1 MRDDSDESAGGFAGV
16 SGDLRDAL
24 DALAPDEL
32 TTIEIAN
39 EPGWLHRND
48 APESNYQAVW
58 AIPTSPTTPYHA
70 PDSTGVVARYLLL
83 DPRTKDSAGN
93 AGHDEWWF
101 VIERYWPSSYPASN
115 HGAFGR
121 EVNFHNV
128 AGDAGAQENGNGG
141 VGWDFGSGVSA
152 LALDW
157 LPNRP
162 TPTLCVLCAYES
174 EGGENH
180 ALPTPARDQ
189 WHTYVVHWIAGRT
202 DGSTARPGL
211 VEVWVDGADEP
222 VLRLTNVN
230 TIQRARGDKDGQ
242 LYTQRWMQLWEGD
255 YTSAPARRGAAA
267 VHADADRAD
276 PRGGAAPIVPR
287 CGRRPS
293 AATVASPATRRRP
306 RSPSSRP
313 RARRPSPGSR
323 LPSKPVYDEAPGRLA
338 QLGEHLPYKQGVT
351 GSSPVP
357 PTREKLLPSR
367 IRGSVVLGRSNSRHR
382 VCLASAHLLFL
393 GSVP

>member
-1 MRDDSDESAGGFAGV
+1 MTRRRLLAVGLAAGVVVLALVLGLVGLRVRDDSDESAGGFAGV

-255 YTSAPARRGAAA
+255 YTSALPVEARQRFTLTRIGRTLEEAL
-267 VHADADRAD
+267 ADRPTLRSTTLGGYRRVSGDAPPPSLTVLSP
-276 PRGGAAPIVPR
+276 PRK
-287 CGRRPS
+287 
-293 AATVASPATRRRP
+293 AS
-306 RSPSSRP
+306 
-313 RARRPSPGSR
+313 
-323 LPSKPVYDEAPGRLA
+323 E
-338 QLGEHLPYKQGVT
+338 
-351 GSSPVP
+351 
-357 PTREKLLPSR
+357 SR
-367 IRGSVVLGRSNSRHR
+367 IPPSLEAGLR
-382 VCLASAHLLFL
+382 
-393 GSVP
+393 

>member
-1 MRDDSDESAGGFAGV
+1 MTRRRLLAVGLAAGVVVLALVLGLVGLRVRDDFDESAGGFAGV

-70 PDSTGVVARYLLL
+70 PDNRAVARYLLL

-152 LALDW
+152 LAPRL
-157 LPNRP
+157 
-162 TPTLCVLCAYES
+162 AAES
-174 EGGENH
+174 
-180 ALPTPARDQ
+180 
-189 WHTYVVHWIAGRT
+189 
-202 DGSTARPGL
+202 
-211 VEVWVDGADEP
+211 
-222 VLRLTNVN
+222 
-230 TIQRARGDKDGQ
+230 
-242 LYTQRWMQLWEGD
+242 
-255 YTSAPARRGAAA
+255 
-267 VHADADRAD
+267 ADADPLRAVRLRE
-276 PRGGAAPIVPR
+276 RGGREPCAAHA
-287 CGRRPS
+287 C
-293 AATVASPATRRRP
+293 A
-306 RSPSSRP
+306 
-313 RARRPSPGSR
+313 
-323 LPSKPVYDEAPGRLA
+323 
-338 QLGEHLPYKQGVT
+338 
-351 GSSPVP
+351 
-357 PTREKLLPSR
+357 
-367 IRGSVVLGRSNSRHR
+367 
-382 VCLASAHLLFL
+382 
-393 GSVP
+393 